1 VADNF
6 PNVRSPWIFATAAA
20 ALLLVWLRPKKAR
33 AHVVGG
39 KVSLPP
45 GGRFGPKNPH
55 RPGHKGIDLFGKEGT
70 PIYAAAGGVVTFSG
84 IISGYGE
91 SVAITLPSG
100 ERNLYTHL
108 RTRDVKKGDRVA
120 TGQQVG
126 ELGRTANGKCGRY
139 FCTSPPH
146 LHFEVITD
154 AGPINRSRSRV
165 DPEKWLA
172 ANAAAPALVVT

>member
-1 VADNF
+1 MADNF

-45 GGRFGPKNPH
+45 GGRFGTKNPH

-100 ERNLYTHL
+100 ERTLYTHL
-108 RTRDVKKGDRVA
+108 RTRNVKKGDRVA
-120 TGQQVG
+120 MGQQVG